1 MIPFIDLSCQHR
13 PVEAELQRVF
23 AEVLRGAQYILGPA
37 LSRLEEQMARLHG
50 VRHAI
55 GVASGTDALL
65 LGLLGA
71 GVRPGDEVITTPF
84 TFVATAEVI
93 EHAGARPVFVD
104 IDEATF
110 NLDPARIEAC
120 ITERTRAIIP
130 VHLYGLA
137 CDMGAIGRV
146 AARHKLKVI
155 EDCAQATGSR
165 WNGRLVGGIGDAG
178 AFSFFPTKNL
188 GAIGDG
194 GMVLTDNDTLA
205 EKVRMLRGHGAR
217 ERDHYELLGY
227 NSRLDSLQA
236 AVLSVKLPLLE
247 GWNGQRRANAA
258 LYRELL
264 AGVDQVALPVEA
276 PGTHHTYN
284 QFSILTDRRDAL
296 RVHLQERGVPSMVYY
311 PKALHQQPVFTGL
324 GYVTGDFPVTERV
337 QEQVLS
343 LPIFPG
349 LTAEQ
354 IGTVAAG
361 IKEFFT
367 KR

>member
-1 MIPFIDLSCQHR
+1 MIPFIDLSFQHR
-13 PVEAELQRVF
+13 PLEAELERVF
-23 AEVLRGAQYILGPA
+23 TDVLRGSQYILGPA
-37 LSRLEEQMARLHG
+37 LSRFEEQMAQLHG

-104 IDEATF
+104 IDERTF
-110 NLDPARIEAC
+110 NLDPAKLEAKL
-120 ITERTRAIIP
+120 TERTRAIIP

-137 CDMGAIGRV
+137 CDMAAIGKI
-146 AARHKLKVI
+146 AQRHKLKVI

-165 WNGRLVGGIGDAG
+165 WNGTFVGGIGDAG

-205 EKVRMLRGHGAR
+205 EKVHMLRGHGAKV
-217 ERDHYELLGY
+217 RDHYELLGF

-247 GWNGQRRANAA
+247 GWNAQRRANAA
-258 LYRELL
+258 RYHELL
-264 AGVDQVALPVEA
+264 GDLKAIALPVEVT
-276 PGTHHTYN
+276 GTQHTYN
-284 QFSILTDRRDAL
+284 QFSILSDRRDAL
-296 RVHLQERGVPSMVYY
+296 RAHLQQRGVPSMVYY
-311 PKALHQQPVFTGL
+311 PKALHQQPIFAGL
-324 GYVTGDFPVTERV
+324 GYSTGDFPVTERV

-349 LTAEQ
+349 LTGEQ
-354 IGTVAAG
+354 IETVAAA
-361 IKEFFT
+361 IREFFT
-367 KR
+367 KN

>member
-1 MIPFIDLSCQHR
+1 MIPFIDLSWQHR
-13 PVEAELQRVF
+13 SIEAELGRVF
-23 AEVLRGAQYILGPA
+23 LEVLRGSQYILGPA
-37 LSRLEEQMARLHG
+37 LTLFEDQMARLHG

-84 TFVATAEVI
+84 TFVATAEVV

-110 NLDPARIEAC
+110 NLDPAQIEARV
-120 ITERTRAIIP
+120 TERTRAIIP

-137 CDMGAIGRV
+137 CDMGAIGRI
-146 AARHKLKVI
+146 AARNKLKVV

-165 WNGRLVGGIGDAG
+165 WAGRLVGGIGDAG

-205 EKVRMLRGHGAR
+205 EKVRMLRGHGAKV
-217 ERDHYELLGY
+217 RDHYELLGY

-247 GWNGQRRANAA
+247 TWNEQRRANAA
-258 LYRELL
+258 GYRELL
-264 AGVDQVALPVEA
+264 AGVDDIALPVES
-276 PGTHHTYN
+276 PGARHTYN
-284 QFSILTDRRDAL
+284 QFTILTSRRDAL
-296 RVHLQERGVPSMVYY
+296 RAHLQERGVPTMVYY
-311 PKALHQQPVFTGL
+311 PKALHQQPVFAGL
-324 GYVTGDFPVTERV
+324 GYETGDFPVTERI
-337 QEQVLS
+337 QEQALS

-349 LTAEQ
+349 LTGEQ
-354 IGTVAAG
+354 IGTVAAA
-361 IKEFFT
+361 IKDFFL
-367 KR
+367 R

>member
-13 PVEAELQRVF
+13 PLEASFSTVF

-37 LSRLEEQMARLHG
+37 VGRFEEEMAQLHG

-55 GVASGTDALL
+55 GCASGTDALL

-93 EHAGARPVFVD
+93 EHADARPVFVD

-110 NLDPARIEAC
+110 NLDPEQIEAVL
-120 ITERTRAIIP
+120 TERTRAIIP

-137 CDMGAIGRV
+137 CDMTAIARV
-146 AARHKLKVI
+146 AARHKLKVV

-165 WNGRLVGGIGDAG
+165 WLGRLVGGFGDAG

-205 EKVRMLRGHGAR
+205 EKVRMLRGHGAKV
-217 ERDHYELLGY
+217 RDHYELLGY

-247 GWNGQRRANAA
+247 GWNRQRRANAA
-258 LYRELL
+258 RYRELL
-264 AGVDQVALPVEA
+264 GGLDALALPVETA
-276 PGTHHTYN
+276 GAEHTYN
-284 QFSILTDRRDAL
+284 QFSILTSRRDEL
-296 RVHLQERGVPSMVYY
+296 RAHLQERGVPTMVYY
-311 PKALHQQPVFTGL
+311 PRALHQQPIFAHL
-324 GYVTGDFPVTERV
+324 GYATGDFPVTERI
-337 QEQVLS
+337 QEEVLS

-349 LTAEQ
+349 LTEEQ
-354 IGTVAAG
+354 IDTVAGA
-361 IKEFFT
+361 IKEFFA
-367 KR
+367 KN

>member
-1 MIPFIDLSCQHR
+1 MIPFIDLTYQHR
-13 PVEAELQRVF
+13 PIEVELGKVF
-23 AEVLRGAQYILGPA
+23 AEILHGAQYILGPA
-37 LSRLEEQMARLHG
+37 LSRFEEQMARMHG

-93 EHAGARPVFVD
+93 EHIGARPVFVD
-104 IDEATF
+104 IEEATF
-110 NLDPARIEAC
+110 NLDPAQIEAR
-120 ITERTRAIIP
+120 ITERTRAIVP
-130 VHLYGLA
+130 VHLYGLP
-137 CDMGAIGRV
+137 CDMGAIGRI
-146 AARHKLKVI
+146 AARYKLKVI

-165 WNGRLVGGIGDAG
+165 WNGRFVGSLGDAG

-205 EKVRMLRGHGAR
+205 EKVRMLRGHGAKV
-217 ERDHYELLGY
+217 RDHYELLGY

-236 AVLSVKLPLLE
+236 AVLTVKLPLLE
-247 GWNGQRRANAA
+247 EWNEQRRANAER
-258 LYRELL
+258 YRELL
-264 AGVDQVALPVEA
+264 GDLTEIALPIETA
-276 PGTHHTYN
+276 GSEHTYN
-284 QFSILTDRRDAL
+284 QFSILTDRREHL
-296 RVHLQERGVPSMVYY
+296 RAHLQQQGVPSMVYY
-311 PKALHQQPVFTGL
+311 PRALHQQPIFADL
-324 GYVTGDFPVTERV
+324 GYAAGDFPVTERV

-349 LTAEQ
+349 LTGEQ
-354 IGTVAAG
+354 IATVAAA
-361 IKEFFT
+361 IKEFF
-367 KR
+367 KKN

>member
-13 PVEAELQRVF
+13 PLEAELERVF
-23 AEVLRGAQYILGPA
+23 TEVLRGSQYILGPA
-37 LSRLEEQMARLHG
+37 LSRFEEQMAQLHG

-104 IDEATF
+104 IDAATF
-110 NLDPARIEAC
+110 NLDPAQLEAKL
-120 ITERTRAIIP
+120 TERTRAIIP

-137 CDMGAIGRV
+137 CDMAAIDKI
-146 AARHKLKVI
+146 AQRHKLMVI

-165 WNGRLVGGIGDAG
+165 WNDRLVGGIGDVG

-205 EKVRMLRGHGAR
+205 EKVHMLRGHGAKV
-217 ERDHYELLGY
+217 RDHYELLGY

-247 GWNGQRRANAA
+247 GWNVQRRKNAA
-258 LYRELL
+258 RYRELL
-264 AGVDQVALPVEA
+264 GDLKGIALPIEPA
-276 PGTHHTYN
+276 GMHHTYN
-284 QFSILTDRRDAL
+284 QFSILSDRRDAL
-296 RVHLQERGVPSMVYY
+296 RAHLQKRGVPSMVYY
-311 PKALHQQPVFTGL
+311 PKALHQQPIFAGL
-324 GYVTGDFPVTERV
+324 GYSTGDFPVTERI

-349 LTAEQ
+349 LTGEQ
-354 IGTVAAG
+354 IETVANA

-367 KR
+367 KN

>member
-1 MIPFIDLSCQHR
+1 MIPFMELSFQHR
-13 PVEAELQRVF
+13 PVEAEMARIF
-23 AEVLRGAQYILGPA
+23 AEVLQEGQYILGPA
-37 LSRLEEQMARLHG
+37 LARFEEQISALHG

-93 EHAGARPVFVD
+93 VHAGARPVFVD

-110 NLDPARIEAC
+110 NLDPAQIEAR
-120 ITERTRAIIP
+120 ITGRTRAIIP
-130 VHLYGLA
+130 VHLYGLP
-137 CDMGAIGRV
+137 CDMDAIGRI
-146 AARHKLKVI
+146 AARHRLKVV

-165 WNGRLVGGIGDAG
+165 WKGRLVGSLGDAG

-194 GMVLTDNDTLA
+194 GLVLTDDDAIA
-205 EKVRMLRGHGAR
+205 ERVRMLRGHGAKV
-217 ERDHYELLGY
+217 RDHYELLGY

-247 GWNGQRRANAA
+247 TWIGQRRENAS

-264 AGVDQVALPVEA
+264 GGVEEIALPVETEGA
-276 PGTHHTYN
+276 LHSYN
-284 QFSILTDRRDAL
+284 QFSILADRRDQL
-296 RVHLQERGVPSMVYY
+296 RAHLAGRGVPTMVYY
-311 PKALHQQPVFTGL
+311 PKALHQQPIFAAL
-324 GYVTGDFPVTERV
+324 GYASGEFPVTEKI
-337 QEQVLS
+337 QDEVLS

-349 LTAEQ
+349 LSAEQ
-354 IGTVAAG
+354 IATVAAG
-361 IKEFFT
+361 IKEFYA
-367 KR
+367 KN

>member
-1 MIPFIDLSCQHR
+1 MIPFIDLSCQHG
-13 PVEAELQRVF
+13 PIEAELATAF

-37 LSRLEEQMARLHG
+37 LARFEEEMARLHG

-55 GVASGTDALL
+55 GCASGTDALL

-110 NLDPARIEAC
+110 NLDPALIEAAL
-120 ITERTRAIIP
+120 TERTRAIIP
-130 VHLYGLA
+130 VHLYGLS
-137 CDMGAIGRV
+137 CDMPAIGKI
-146 AARHKLKVI
+146 AARNKLKVI

-165 WNGRLVGGIGDAG
+165 WDGRLVGGIGDAG

-188 GAIGDG
+188 GAVGDG

-205 EKVRMLRGHGAR
+205 EKVRMLRGHGAKV
-217 ERDHYELLGY
+217 RDHYELLGY

-236 AVLSVKLPLLE
+236 AVLSLKLPLLE
-247 GWNGQRRANAA
+247 GWNRQRRANAA
-258 LYRELL
+258 RYRELL
-264 AGVDQVALPVEA
+264 GGVAEIALPVETA
-276 PGTHHTYN
+276 GAEHTYN
-284 QFSILTDRRDAL
+284 QFSILTARRDEL
-296 RVHLQERGVPSMVYY
+296 RAHLLERGVPTMVYY
-311 PKALHQQPVFTGL
+311 PRALHQQPIFAGL
-324 GYVTGDFPVTERV
+324 GYATGDFPVTERI
-337 QEQVLS
+337 QEEVLS

-349 LTAEQ
+349 LTQEQ
-354 IGTVAAG
+354 IDTVAGA
-361 IKEFFT
+361 IKEFFA

>member
-13 PVEAELQRVF
+13 PLEAELGGAF
-23 AEVLRGAQYILGPA
+23 TEVLRGAQYILGPA
-37 LSRLEEQMARLHG
+37 LARFEEQMAGLHG

-65 LGLLGA
+65 LSLLGA

-104 IDEATF
+104 IEEQTF
-110 NLDPARIEAC
+110 NLDPAQIEAR

-130 VHLYGLA
+130 VHLYGLP
-137 CDMGAIGRV
+137 CDMDAIGRI
-146 AARHKLKVI
+146 AARHGLKVV

-165 WNGRLVGGIGDAG
+165 WRGRLVGALGDAG

-188 GAIGDG
+188 GALGDG
-194 GMVLTDNDTLA
+194 GLVLTDDDALA
-205 EKVRMLRGHGAR
+205 EAVRMLRGHGAKV
-217 ERDHYELLGY
+217 RDHYELLGY

-247 GWNGQRRANAA
+247 SWNEQRRENAA
-258 LYRELL
+258 RYRELL
-264 AGVDQVALPVEA
+264 GDLAQIALPVEV
-276 PGTHHTYN
+276 PGATHTYN
-284 QFSILTDRRDAL
+284 QFSILTDRREGL
-296 RVHLQERGVPSMVYY
+296 RAHLAGRGVPSMVYY
-311 PKALHQQPVFTGL
+311 PKALHQQPIFAGL
-324 GYVTGDFPVTERV
+324 GYATGDFPVTERI

-349 LTAEQ
+349 LTPEQ
-354 IGTVAAG
+354 IATVADAV
-361 IKEFFT
+361 KDFFT
-367 KR
+367 K

>member
-1 MIPFIDLSCQHR
+1 MIPFIDLSFQHR
-13 PVEAELQRVF
+13 PIEEQLRGVF

-37 LSRLEEQMARLHG
+37 LTRFEEEMARLHG

-55 GVASGTDALL
+55 GCASGTDALL

-110 NLDPARIEAC
+110 NLDPLQIEAA

-137 CDMGAIGRV
+137 CDMTGIGRI
-146 AARHKLKVI
+146 AARHKLRVI

-165 WNGRLVGGIGDAG
+165 WMGRLVGGIGDAG

-205 EKVRMLRGHGAR
+205 EKVRMLRGHGAKV
-217 ERDHYELLGY
+217 RDTYELLGY

-236 AVLSVKLPLLE
+236 AVLSLKLPLLE
-247 GWNGQRRANAA
+247 RWNEQRRANASRYRA
-258 LYRELL
+258 LLG
-264 AGVDQVALPVEA
+264 GVTQVALPVETA
-276 PGTHHTYN
+276 GAHHTYN
-284 QFSILTDRRDAL
+284 QFSILTDQRDEL
-296 RVHLQERGVPSMVYY
+296 RAHLQQRGVPTMVYY
-311 PKALHQQPVFTGL
+311 TRALHQQPVFAGL
-324 GYVTGDFPVTERV
+324 GYGAGDFPVTERI

-349 LTAEQ
+349 LAEEQ
-354 IGTVAAG
+354 IDTVAAA
-361 IKEFFT
+361 IKEFFS
-367 KR
+367 KN

>member
-13 PVEAELQRVF
+13 PLEAELGRAF
-23 AEVLRGAQYILGPA
+23 LEVLHGSQYILGPA
-37 LSRLEEQMARLHG
+37 LSRFEEQMARLHG

-110 NLDPARIEAC
+110 NLDPGQIEAR

-137 CDMGAIGRV
+137 CDMGAIGRI
-146 AARHKLKVI
+146 AARHKLKVV

-165 WNGRLVGGIGDAG
+165 WGGRLVGGIGDAG

-194 GMVLTDNDTLA
+194 GLVLTDNDTLA
-205 EKVRMLRGHGAR
+205 EKVRMLRGHGAKV
-217 ERDHYELLGY
+217 RDHYELLGY

-236 AVLSVKLPLLE
+236 AVLSIKLPLLE
-247 GWNGQRRANAA
+247 GWNDQRRANAA
-258 LYRELL
+258 RYRELL
-264 AGVDQVALPVEA
+264 GGVEEIALPVEP
-276 PGTHHTYN
+276 PGTGHTYN
-284 QFSILTDRRDAL
+284 QFTLLSSRRDAL
-296 RVHLQERGVPSMVYY
+296 RAHLQARGVPTMVYY
-311 PKALHQQPVFTGL
+311 SKALHQQPVFAGL
-324 GYVTGDFPVTERV
+324 GYATGDFPVTERI

-349 LTAEQ
+349 LTGEQ
-354 IGTVAAG
+354 IQTVAEA
-361 IKEFFT
+361 IKEFFI
-367 KR
+367 KN

>member
-13 PVEAELQRVF
+13 PLEAELGRVF
-23 AEVLRGAQYILGPA
+23 TEVLHAGQYILGPA
-37 LSRLEEQMARLHG
+37 LTRFEEQMAQLHG

-65 LGLLGA
+65 LGLIGA

-104 IDEATF
+104 IDPATF
-110 NLDPARIEAC
+110 NLDPAQIEAR

-137 CDMGAIGRV
+137 CDMAAIGKI
-146 AARHKLKVI
+146 AQRHKLKVI

-165 WNGRLVGGIGDAG
+165 WSGRLVGGIGDAG

-205 EKVRMLRGHGAR
+205 EKVRMLRGHGAKV
-217 ERDHYELLGY
+217 RDHYELLGY

-236 AVLSVKLPLLE
+236 AVLSVKLPRLE
-247 GWNGQRRANAA
+247 SWNEQRRANAG

-264 AGVDQVALPVEA
+264 GDVGGIALPVETA
-276 PGTHHTYN
+276 GAYHTYN
-284 QFSILTDRRDAL
+284 QFSILADRRDAL
-296 RVHLQERGVPSMVYY
+296 RAHLQERGVPSMVYY
-311 PKALHQQPVFTGL
+311 PKALHQQPIFADL
-324 GYVTGDFPVTERV
+324 GYKTGDFPVTERV

-349 LTAEQ
+349 LTRGQ
-354 IGTVAAG
+354 ITTVAAA
-361 IKEFFT
+361 IKDFYS
-367 KR
+367 RG

>member
-13 PVEAELQRVF
+13 PLEAELERVF
-23 AEVLRGAQYILGPA
+23 TEVLRGSQYILGPA
-37 LSRLEEQMARLHG
+37 LTRFEEQMARLHG

-104 IDEATF
+104 IDAATF
-110 NLDPARIEAC
+110 NLDPAQIEARLS
-120 ITERTRAIIP
+120 ERTRAIIP

-137 CDMGAIGRV
+137 CDMAAIGKI
-146 AARHKLKVI
+146 AQRHKLKVI

-165 WNGRLVGGIGDAG
+165 WNGRFVGGIGDAG

-205 EKVRMLRGHGAR
+205 EKVHMLRGHGAKV
-217 ERDHYELLGY
+217 RDHYELLGY

-236 AVLSVKLPLLE
+236 AVLSVKLPLLQ
-247 GWNGQRRANAA
+247 GWNEKRRANAA
-258 LYRELL
+258 RYRELL
-264 AGVDQVALPVEA
+264 GDVTGITLPIETAGM
-276 PGTHHTYN
+276 HHTYN
-284 QFSILTDRRDAL
+284 QFSILTARRDGL
-296 RVHLQERGVPSMVYY
+296 RAHLQERGVPSMVYY
-311 PKALHQQPVFTGL
+311 PKALHQQPIFAGL
-324 GYVTGDFPVTERV
+324 GYSTGDFPVTERI
-337 QEQVLS
+337 QEQALS
-343 LPIFPG
+343 LPVFPG
-349 LTAEQ
+349 LSGEQ
-354 IGTVAAG
+354 IETVAAAV
-361 IKEFFT
+361 KEFFA

>member
-13 PVEAELQRVF
+13 PLEAELQRVF
-23 AEVLRGAQYILGPA
+23 VEVLQGNQYILGPA
-37 LSRLEEQMARLHG
+37 LARFEEQMARLHG

-104 IDEATF
+104 IEASTF
-110 NLDPARIEAC
+110 NLDPARIEAAL
-120 ITERTRAIIP
+120 TERTRAIIP
-130 VHLYGLA
+130 VHLYGLS
-137 CDMGAIGRV
+137 CDMDAIGRI
-146 AARHKLKVI
+146 AARHKLKVV

-165 WNGRLVGGIGDAG
+165 WKERLVGGIGDAG

-188 GAIGDG
+188 GAVGDG
-194 GMVLTDNDTLA
+194 GLVLTDNDTLA
-205 EKVRMLRGHGAR
+205 EKVHMLRGHGAKV
-217 ERDHYELLGY
+217 RDHYELLGY

-247 GWNGQRRANAA
+247 GWNGQR
-258 LYRELL
+258 
-264 AGVDQVALPVEA
+264 LPAEV
-276 PGTHHTYN
+276 PGCHHTYN

-296 RVHLQERGVPSMVYY
+296 RAHLQSRGVPSMVYY
-311 PKALHQQPVFTGL
+311 PRALHQQPLFAGL
-324 GYVTGDFPVTERV
+324 GYKTGDFPVTERV
-337 QEQVLS
+337 QDEVLS

-349 LTAEQ
+349 LTGEQ
-354 IGTVAAG
+354 LSTVAAA
-361 IKEFFT
+361 IKEFFAE
-367 KR
+367 R

>member
-13 PVEAELQRVF
+13 PIAAELATAF

-37 LSRLEEQMARLHG
+37 LVRFEEEMARLHG

-55 GVASGTDALL
+55 GCASGTDALL

-110 NLDPARIEAC
+110 NLDPALIEAA

-130 VHLYGLA
+130 VHLYGLS
-137 CDMGAIGRV
+137 CDMTAIGKI
-146 AARHKLKVI
+146 AARNKLKVI

-165 WNGRLVGGIGDAG
+165 WQGNYVGAIGDAG

-205 EKVRMLRGHGAR
+205 EKVRMLRGHGAKV
-217 ERDHYELLGY
+217 RDHYELLGY

-236 AVLSVKLPLLE
+236 AVLSLKLPLLE
-247 GWNGQRRANAA
+247 GWNRQRRANAA
-258 LYRELL
+258 RYRELL
-264 AGVDQVALPVEA
+264 GGVAEIALPVETA
-276 PGTHHTYN
+276 GAGHTYN
-284 QFSILTDRRDAL
+284 QFSILTARRDEL
-296 RVHLQERGVPSMVYY
+296 RAHLQERGVPTMVYY
-311 PKALHQQPVFTGL
+311 PRALHQQPVFAGL
-324 GYVTGDFPVTERV
+324 GYATGDFPVTERI
-337 QEQVLS
+337 QEEVLS

-349 LTAEQ
+349 LTDEQ
-354 IGTVAAG
+354 IETVAGAV
-361 IKEFFT
+361 KEFFA
-367 KR
+367 K

>member
-1 MIPFIDLSCQHR
+1 MIPFIDLSCQHH
-13 PVEAELQRVF
+13 PLEAELERVF
-23 AEVLRGAQYILGPA
+23 TEVLRGAQYILGPA
-37 LSRLEEQMARLHG
+37 LSRFEEQMARLHG

-104 IDEATF
+104 IDAATF
-110 NLDPARIEAC
+110 NLDPAKLEAR

-130 VHLYGLA
+130 VHLYGHA
-137 CDMGAIGRV
+137 CDMAAIGKI
-146 AARHKLKVI
+146 AQRHQLKVI

-165 WNGRLVGGIGDAG
+165 WNGKLVGGIGDAG

-194 GMVLTDNDTLA
+194 GMVLTDNDQLA
-205 EKVRMLRGHGAR
+205 EKVYMLRGHGAKV
-217 ERDHYELLGY
+217 RDHYELLGY

-236 AVLSVKLPLLE
+236 AVLSVKLPLLA
-247 GWNGQRRANAA
+247 GWNAQRRINAA
-258 LYRELL
+258 RYCELL
-264 AGVDQVALPVEA
+264 GDLKGIVLPIEVAGMW
-276 PGTHHTYN
+276 HTYN
-284 QFSILTDRRDAL
+284 QFSILTERRAAL
-296 RVHLQERGVPSMVYY
+296 RTHLQQRGVPSMVYY
-311 PKALHQQPVFTGL
+311 PKALHQQPIFAGL
-324 GYVTGDFPVTERV
+324 GYSTGDFPVTERV

-349 LTAEQ
+349 LTGEQ
-354 IGTVAAG
+354 IETVAAA
-361 IKEFFT
+361 IREFFT
-367 KR
+367 KN

>member
-13 PVEAELQRVF
+13 PLEAELERVF
-23 AEVLRGAQYILGPA
+23 TEVLRGSQYILGPA
-37 LSRLEEQMARLHG
+37 LSRFEEQMARLHG

-110 NLDPARIEAC
+110 NLDPAQIEARV
-120 ITERTRAIIP
+120 TERTRAIIP

-137 CDMGAIGRV
+137 CDMGAIGRI
-146 AARHKLKVI
+146 AGRNKLKVV

-165 WNGRLVGGIGDAG
+165 WAGRLVGGIGDAG

-194 GMVLTDNDTLA
+194 GMVLTDNETLA
-205 EKVRMLRGHGAR
+205 EKVRMLRGHGAKV
-217 ERDHYELLGY
+217 RDHYELLGY

-247 GWNGQRRANAA
+247 RWNEQRRANAGR
-258 LYRELL
+258 YRELL
-264 AGVDQVALPVEA
+264 AGVDEIALPVEP
-276 PGTHHTYN
+276 PGARHSYN
-284 QFSILTDRRDAL
+284 QFTILTSRRDAL
-296 RVHLQERGVPSMVYY
+296 RAHLQERGVPTMVYY
-311 PKALHQQPVFTGL
+311 PKALHQQPVFAGL
-324 GYVTGDFPVTERV
+324 GYATGDFPVTERI

-349 LTAEQ
+349 LTGEQ
-354 IGTVAAG
+354 IETVAAA
-361 IKEFFT
+361 IKGFFA
-367 KR
+367 KN

>member
-1 MIPFIDLSCQHR
+1 MMPFIDLAFQHR
-13 PVEAELQRVF
+13 PLQAELAGVF
-23 AEVLRGAQYILGPA
+23 AEVLKGAQYILGPA
-37 LSRLEEQMARLHG
+37 VSRFEEQMASLHG

-71 GVRPGDEVITTPF
+71 GVRAGDEVITTPF

-104 IDEATF
+104 IEEASF
-110 NLDPARIEAC
+110 NLDPAQIEAR

-130 VHLYGLA
+130 VHLYGLS
-137 CDMGAIGRV
+137 CDMDAIGRI
-146 AARHKLKVI
+146 AARHKLKVV
-155 EDCAQATGSR
+155 EDCAQATGSGWR
-165 WNGRLVGGIGDAG
+165 GRMVGGIGDAG

-194 GMVLTDNDTLA
+194 GMVLTNNDTLA
-205 EKVRMLRGHGAR
+205 EKVRMLRGHGAKV
-217 ERDHYELLGY
+217 RDHYELLGY

-236 AVLSVKLPLLE
+236 AVLSVKLPMLE
-247 GWNGQRRANAA
+247 RWNTQRRENAA
-258 LYRELL
+258 RYRELL
-264 AGVDQVALPVEA
+264 GGVEQLALPVETA
-276 PGTHHTYN
+276 GALHTYN
-284 QFSILTDRRDAL
+284 QFSILADRRDAL
-296 RVHLQERGVPSMVYY
+296 REHLAARGVPTMVYY
-311 PKALHQQPVFTGL
+311 PRALHQQPIFTGL
-324 GYVTGDFPVTERV
+324 GFATGDFPVTERV
-337 QEQVLS
+337 QDEVLS

-361 IKEFFT
+361 IKEFYA
-367 KR
+367 KA

>member
-13 PVEAELQRVF
+13 PIEAELGKAF
-23 AEVLRGAQYILGPA
+23 AEVLNGSQYILGPA
-37 LSRLEEQMARLHG
+37 LALFEGQMAKLHG

-110 NLDPARIEAC
+110 NIDPAQIEAR
-120 ITERTRAIIP
+120 ITGRTRAIIP
-130 VHLYGLA
+130 VHLYGLS
-137 CDMGAIGRV
+137 CDMAAIGAI
-146 AARHKLKVI
+146 AARHGLKIV

-165 WNGRLVGGIGDAG
+165 WNGAFVGGIGDAG

-194 GMVLTDNDTLA
+194 GMVLTNDDTVA
-205 EKVRMLRGHGAR
+205 EKILMLRGHGAKV
-217 ERDHYELLGY
+217 RDHYELLGY

-247 GWNGQRRANAA
+247 GWNAQRRANAA
-258 LYRELL
+258 RYCELL
-264 AGVDQVALPVEA
+264 GDVTGIALPIETA
-276 PGTHHTYN
+276 GAQHTYN

-296 RVHLQERGVPSMVYY
+296 RAHLQRQGVPSMVYY
-311 PKALHQQPVFTGL
+311 PKALHQQPIFAGL
-324 GYVTGDFPVTERV
+324 GYETGDFPATERV

-349 LTAEQ
+349 LTGEQ
-354 IGTVAAG
+354 IETVAAA
-361 IKEFFT
+361 IREFFANN
-367 KR
+367 